1 MAGEIAQASE
11 VVQLLQRAAHG
22 DRTALSTLLS
32 TYRERL
38 KAMVTLRL
46 DQRLHSRIDASD
58 VVQEAMVEADRRLS
72 DYLKTPTVD
81 FYLWL
86 RQLAVQKLID
96 LHRHHLAQKR
106 SARQEVSLHKGLTPE
121 ASSASLAH
129 QLLGNLTTPTQAVR
143 RAELQAKVQ
152 DALSDLDPVDREVL
166 ALRHFEQLG
175 NEETAQ
181 VLGLSRS
188 GASKRYIVALGRLR
202 ERLATLPEFSQWS
215 NAGDKA

>member
-1 MAGEIAQASE
+1 MDGEITQADE
-11 VVQLLQRAAHG
+11 IATLLQRAGCG
-22 DRTALSTLLS
+22 DRAAISQLLS
-32 TYRERL
+32 FYRERL

-58 VVQEAMVEADRRLS
+58 VVQEAMMEADRRLG
-72 DYLKTPTVD
+72 DFLKSPTVD

-106 SARQEVSLHKGLTPE
+106 SAGQEISPHKGLTPE

-143 RAELQAKVQ
+143 RAELQSKVQ

-166 ALRHFEQLG
+166 ALRHFEHLG

-188 GASKRYIVALGRLR
+188 GASKRYIVALGRLK
-202 ERLATLPEFSQWS
+202 ERICTLPEFSQWS
-215 NAGDKA
+215 DGGGKT